1 MIDQTVPSAASQLD
15 RPSSLRLPLQ
25 AAPIDRSQSPA
36 SAVASDGGV
45 EAAIFGL
52 PSWTDDLINIAT
64 KAAPLIAGAISD
76 RTLKRD
82 ITPVEWAH

>member
-1 MIDQTVPSAASQLD
+1 MIDQTTASQLE
-15 RPSSLRLPLQ
+15 RYSPLRLPPQ

-45 EAAIFGL
+45 EAAAWWNDVLDVVKTVGGV
-52 PSWTDDLINIAT
+52 AG
-64 KAAPLIAGAISD
+64 PLIAGLSD

-82 ITPVEWAH
+82 ITPVEWSH